1 MAQQDPFG
9 FNNLD
14 DMFRAMNE
22 QMAQV
27 QGQQNT
33 QSKKNKNS
41 KHQLLDE
48 YGINL
53 TQQARDGKLDPV
65 IGRGNEVSRTIEI
78 LNRRTKNNPVLI
90 G

>member
-33 QSKKNKNS
+33 QSKKIKIANVNY
-41 KHQLLDE
+41 LM
-48 YGINL
+48 NMAL
-53 TQQARDGKLDPV
+53 T
-65 IGRGNEVSRTIEI
+65 
-78 LNRRTKNNPVLI
+78 
-90 G
+90 